1 MQGFLLS
8 RALPAIEVAKLLAA
22 AATTRQADAQDAA

>member
-8 RALPAIEVAKLLAA
+8 RPVPADEIAALLQAA
-22 AATTRQADAQDAA
+22 AATRQGGAQDAA